1 MSLIQDAITLNNLF
15 LLGVFFLAMLT
26 YKKGWK
32 SVRMGWGIIFLMWL
46 LCATTWLPSLLVKK
60 YEAQISVCQPQ
71 TLDKTKTYHIHVL
84 GAGYS
89 LDPRLPATAQLSQV
103 TLSRLVEGI
112 RIARQLP
119 KYTLVTSAFSS
130 LGLEPQASVAKRAA
144 IDLNIPPQNIKM
156 LTTPSNTSEEVQ
168 AFVQKFGQQQKV
180 IVVSDAMHLPRAKM
194 LYAKHG
200 IKAITAPSSYKVLVG
215 PNDVNGIRF
224 PNLASMDL
232 MNEYL
237 REQLKY
243 FKDSW

>member
-1 MSLIQDAITLNNLF
+1 MSHILNSITLNNLF
-15 LLGVFFLAMLT
+15 LLGVFFLAYRS

-32 SVRMGWGIIFLMWL
+32 SYRIGWGTIFLLWL

-60 YEAQISVCQPQ
+60 NEAQTSVCQPQ
-71 TLDKTKTYHIHVL
+71 TLDIAQAYYIHVL

-89 LDPRLPATAQLSQV
+89 LDPRLPATSQLSQV
-103 TLSRLVEGI
+103 TLARLVEGI

-144 IDLNIPPQNIKM
+144 INLGIPPQNIKM

-168 AFVQKFGQQQKV
+168 AFVNQFGKHQKV

-194 LYAKHG
+194 LYAKQG
-200 IKAITAPSSYKVLVG
+200 IQAITAPSGYKVLEG
-215 PNDVNGIRF
+215 PNDKNGIRF

-232 MNEYL
+232 MNDYL